1 MVYLNCSLGL
11 NYQCTVNSILLKLKP
26 TLLGLSVVS
35 SGDTS
40 GVSLVIE
47 IVKKTEVMSVVGREQ
62 W

>member
-26 TLLGLSVVS
+26 TLLGLSAVS

-40 GVSLVIE
+40 GVSLV